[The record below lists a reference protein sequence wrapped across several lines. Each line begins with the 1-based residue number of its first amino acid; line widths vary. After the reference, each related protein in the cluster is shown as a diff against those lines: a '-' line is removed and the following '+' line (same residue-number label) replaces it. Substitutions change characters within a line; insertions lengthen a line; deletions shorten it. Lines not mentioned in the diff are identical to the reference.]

1 MGFEP
6 VRAVGPWWG
15 ALVPGRDLESTS
27 GVQGNG
33 HRWVGGSHIPWP
45 PCSVG
50 KHSPG
55 QPLLRSELP
64 SEVEV
69 GGSFEPGAVCSSFLY
84 FAHICTNMTVT

>member
-45 PCSVG
+45 PCSG
-50 KHSPG
+50 ET
-55 QPLLRSELP
+55 QPWPAASKVPAALR
-64 SEVEV
+64 
-69 GGSFEPGAVCSSFLY
+69 GGSGRLL
-84 FAHICTNMTVT
+84 